1 MKHSLVLGVVLAS
14 AFAAGTGIASAKDR
28 DYGIGRAAP
37 VTRTVTVA
45 PVVITRTVVVGAPG
59 PSVNRSSQPQR
70 SATLNLY
77 AETHSPYMVGTGQ
90 WTPTPGW
97 GTPSDTGWNWR
108 RAELSELVELSRRNK
123 ALRAEAP

>member
-1 MKHSLVLGVVLAS
+1 MNISRVWIVAS
-14 AFAAGTGIASAKDR
+14 AAAFTTGAQPAWAKDR
-28 DYGIGRAAP
+28 DYGIGRTAP
-37 VTRTVTVA
+37 ATRTITVA

-59 PSVNRSSQPQR
+59 SNMSRPVQQPR
-70 SATLNLY
+70 SAPLNLY
-77 AETHSPYMVGTGQ
+77 AETHPPYLVGSGQ

-97 GTPSDTGWNWR
+97 GVPSDSGWNWR